1 MVTVRTATRADA
13 PAIARIL
20 SEAFRDDPAW
30 SVTLPEDETRHTK
43 LTSYYLRRVRRHPQW
58 VDVAMDDGR
67 VVAAPR
73 GADEDKELALLDAAW
88 AGPKKVNDPRKLL
101 AEQGYPVAQ
110 ATFWA
115 YAAMVGLS
123 LATIGFIFFLGRFWD
138 VASDPIVGTLS
149 DRTRTRFG
157 RRRPWIA
164 AGGLLFGVGSA
175 LLEHRL
181 RVVDHSAN
189 PLAFL
194 ESTTPASRRLYERFG
209 FEAVGSVPTLPGQS
223 STAMVRRPVGSADRS
238 DRPDGRAE

>member
-67 VVAAPR
+67 VVGAVLWQPPAAPGALGTARRAISGAALWTLGRLPLGR
-73 GADEDKELALLDAAW
+73 GARHTLQIEAYRPTEPHWYIRDIGT
-88 AGPKKVNDPRKLL
+88 GP
-101 AEQGYPVAQ
+101 Q
-110 ATFWA
+110 AR
-115 YAAMVGLS
+115 GK
-123 LATIGFIFFLGRFWD
+123 
-138 VASDPIVGTLS
+138 
-149 DRTRTRFG
+149 
-157 RRRPWIA
+157 
-164 AGGLLFGVGSA
+164 GVGSA
-175 LLEHRL
+175 LLAHRL

-223 STAMVRRPVGSADRS
+223 STAMVRRLVDSAYQS
-238 DRPDGRAE
+238 DRPDGSAE